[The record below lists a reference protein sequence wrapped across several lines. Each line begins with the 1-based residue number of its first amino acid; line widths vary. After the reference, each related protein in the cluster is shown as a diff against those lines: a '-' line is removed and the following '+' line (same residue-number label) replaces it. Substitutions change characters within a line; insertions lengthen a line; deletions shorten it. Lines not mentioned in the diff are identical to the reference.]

1 MYEVFSLMFHTSPP
15 SAVSTMKAWKDELAR
30 ATFYFGNKDER
41 SNEDWKALITTKDS
55 ADLHTKLHEFRVY
68 EDLPS
73 AMHHWAN
80 HPN

>member
-1 MYEVFSLMFHTSPP
+1 
-15 SAVSTMKAWKDELAR
+15 MKAWKDELAR